1 MKFTNIKQLIIKFMG
16 GGIINFPTR
25 FLRWVK
31 ITGDTDD
38 SDDGGGGGSGSMSMY
53 DAWMKAFRNLQNEDC
68 PVKPK
73 KVVRGWFGNYV
84 NYGTTDNTINLDFC
98 NKTTNVLYTE
108 EGATIYDIENVP
120 DDIYNTED
128 YCFATFLYDLDEL
141 NQFENVSKPIQQL
154 FNDYDGIPNIRIY
167 GNTLGK
173 FNSNVISI
181 DGKYYVWFQDWD

>member
-1 MKFTNIKQLIIKFMG
+1 
-16 GGIINFPTR
+16 
-25 FLRWVK
+25 
-31 ITGDTDD
+31 
-38 SDDGGGGGSGSMSMY
+38 MSMY
-53 DAWMKAFRNLQNEDC
+53 DAWIKTFKNLQSEDC

-73 KVVRGWFGNYV
+73 KVVRGWFSNYTR
-84 NYGTTDNTINLDFC
+84 YGTTDNTINLDFC

-141 NQFENVSKPIQQL
+141 NRFENISNPIQQL
-154 FNDYDGIPNIRIY
+154 FDDYGIPNIRIY